1 MVIKGFASALIGVEA
16 KTVTV
21 EANATT
27 TPDFATFIIGL
38 PDVSVRESLF
48 RCDAAIR
55 NSGFQ
60 PLRQKIV
67 INLAPADIKKEGSS
81 YDLPI
86 ALSMLA
92 AAFQIEAEPLEKFV
106 VLGEL
111 GLDGSV
117 LPIRGALP
125 MAIQA
130 LKEKFKGVIVPI
142 QNALEAAIVKDI
154 EVYGVRNLR
163 EAVDVLEG
171 RGNIKRAI
179 ADPRGD
185 YEAAIEEV
193 EFDFSQVVG
202 QEHAKRA
209 LEIAVAGG
217 HNALMFG
224 PPGTGKTMMA
234 RCLPGIMP
242 PMSLVEALE
251 ITKIHSIAGK
261 LGENAKL
268 MAKRPFRS
276 PHHSLTEHGLI
287 GGGNQ
292 ALPGEITLAH
302 NGVLFLDEIPE
313 FKRPVLELLRQPLE
327 ERKITL
333 NRTKYSIDY
342 PASFMLIGSMNPCPC
357 GYNGHLTKECT
368 CAPGNIARYMSKISG
383 PLLDRMDIHVEVSSI
398 DADRVVNGEDSESS
412 AEIRKR
418 VVQARQFQ
426 LERYKKAG
434 LSFRT
439 NAELT
444 VNHVREVCKIPQTA
458 ELLLKAAIQK
468 LGLSVRAH
476 DRILKLSRTIADLE
490 QLEDIQLEHVAEAI
504 HLRGLDRESTG
515 N

>member
-1 MVIKGFASALIGVEA
+1 MVIKGYASALLGVEA

-21 EANATT
+21 EANATS
-27 TPDFATFIIGL
+27 TPDFSTFIIGL

-60 PLRQKIV
+60 PLRQKVV

-92 AAFQIEAEPLEKFV
+92 AAFQIDAEPLQNFV
-106 VLGEL
+106 ILGEL

-130 LKEKFKGVIVPI
+130 LKEKFKGVIVPL

-154 EVYGVRNLR
+154 EVYGVRNLK

-171 RGNIKRAI
+171 RGNIKRSV

-209 LEIAVAGG
+209 LEIAVSGG
-217 HNALMFG
+217 HNALLFG

-287 GGGNQ
+287 GGGAQ

-302 NGVLFLDEIPE
+302 NGVLFLDELPE
-313 FKRPVLELLRQPLE
+313 FKRSVLELLRQPLE

-357 GYNGHLTKECT
+357 GYQGHPTKECT
-368 CAPGNIARYMSKISG
+368 CAPGNISRYMSKISG
-383 PLLDRMDIHVEVSSI
+383 PLLDRIDIHIEVSTI
-398 DADRVVNGEDSESS
+398 DSERVVDGALSESS

-418 VVQARQFQ
+418 VIAARQFQ
-426 LERYKKAG
+426 IDRYKSRALG
-434 LSFRT
+434 IRT

-444 VNHVREVCKIPQTA
+444 ANHVREVCKIPQTA

-490 QLEDIQLEHVAEAI
+490 QSDEIRLEHVAEAI
-504 HLRGLDRESTG
+504 HLRGLDRENNG

>member
-1 MVIKGFASALIGVEA
+1 MVIKGYASALIGVEA

-27 TPDFATFIIGL
+27 TPDFNTFIIGL
-38 PDVSVRESLF
+38 PDVSVKESLF

-55 NSGFQ
+55 NSGFE
-60 PLRQKIV
+60 PLRQKVV

-92 AAFQIEAEPLEKFV
+92 AAFQIEAAPLEQFI

-111 GLDGSV
+111 GLDGTV

-130 LKEKFKGVIVPI
+130 LKEKFRGVIVPAV
-142 QNALEAAIVKDI
+142 NALEAAIVKDI
-154 EVYGVRNLR
+154 EVYGVRTLR
-163 EAVDVLEG
+163 EAVEVLEG
-171 RGNIKRAI
+171 RGTVRRAF

-185 YEAAIEEV
+185 YEAAMENL

-202 QEHAKRA
+202 QEHAKRS
-209 LEIAVAGG
+209 LEIAAAGG
-217 HNALMFG
+217 HNALLFG
-224 PPGTGKTMMA
+224 PPGTGKTLMA
-234 RCLPGIMP
+234 KCLPGIMP
-242 PMSLVEALE
+242 PMSLSEALE
-251 ITKIHSIAGK
+251 ITKIHSISGK

-268 MAKRPFRS
+268 LAKRPFRS

-302 NGVLFLDEIPE
+302 HGVLFLDELPE
-313 FKRPVLELLRQPLE
+313 FKRSVLELLRQPLE

-333 NRTKYSIDY
+333 NRSKHTIEY
-342 PASFMLIGSMNPCPC
+342 PSSFMLIGSMNPCPC
-357 GYNGHLTKECT
+357 GYHRHPLKECT
-368 CAPGNIARYMSKISG
+368 CAPGNISKYMSKISG
-383 PLLDRMDIHVEVSSI
+383 PLLDRIDIHVEVSSI
-398 DADRVVNGEDSESS
+398 DADRVVDGEKSESS
-412 AEIRKR
+412 VEIRKR
-418 VVQARQFQ
+418 VIDARKFQ
-426 LERYKKAG
+426 IDRYKTMG
-434 LSFRT
+434 LGFRT
-439 NAELT
+439 NADLT
-444 VNHVREVCKIPQTA
+444 GNYVRQICKIPVTA

-490 QLEDIQLEHVAEAI
+490 QSNDILMEHVAEAI
-504 HLRGLDRESTG
+504 HLRGLDREA
-515 N
+515 NFN